1 MAALAVDTHALVW
14 YVEGS
19 PHLSATALAALQTAA
34 ALGEPIYVSSVCLV
48 EIAYLIEKGK
58 LPAPLFDRIVQLLRM
73 SQTVLTAVSFTLDM
87 AETLRGIPRALI
99 PDMPDRMIAAT
110 AVALG
115 VSLVSRDQ
123 RIQSSGIPT
132 IW

>member
-1 MAALAVDTHALVW
+1 MAALAIDTHALVW

-19 PHLSATALAALQTAA
+19 PQLSATALAALQTAVV
-34 ALGEPIYVSSVCLV
+34 LGEPIYVSSVCLV

-58 LPAPLFDRIVQLLRM
+58 LPAQLLDRIVQLLRQ

-87 AETLRGIPRALI
+87 AETLRGISRALI

-110 AVALG
+110 AVELG

-123 RIQSSGIPT
+123 RIQGSGVPT

>member
-1 MAALAVDTHALVW
+1 MAALAIDTHALVW

-19 PHLSATALAALQTAA
+19 PQLSATALAALQAA
-34 ALGEPIYVSSVCLV
+34 VALGEPIYVSSVCLV

-58 LPAPLFDRIVQLLRM
+58 LPAPLFDRIAQLLRQ

-110 AVALG
+110 ATALG

-123 RIQSSGIPT
+123 RIQSSGVPT

>member
-1 MAALAVDTHALVW
+1 MAALAIDTHALVW

-19 PHLSATALAALQTAA
+19 SLISASALASLQLAA
-34 ALGEPIYVSSVCLV
+34 AQGEPIYVSSVCLV

-58 LPAPLFDRIVQLLRM
+58 LPGPLFDRIVQMLRDG
-73 SQTVLTAVSFTLDM
+73 QTSLTAVSFTMEM
-87 AETLRGIPRALI
+87 ADTLRGISRLLI
-99 PDMPDRMIAAT
+99 PEMPDRMIAAT

-115 VSLVSRDQ
+115 VPLVTRDQ
-123 RIQSSGIPT
+123 RIRNSGVPT

>member
-1 MAALAVDTHALVW
+1 
-14 YVEGS
+14 
-19 PHLSATALAALQTAA
+19 
-34 ALGEPIYVSSVCLV
+34 
-48 EIAYLIEKGK
+48 
-58 LPAPLFDRIVQLLRM
+58 
-73 SQTVLTAVSFTLDM
+73 VLTAVSLTLDI
-87 AETLRGIPRALI
+87 AETLRGIPRAHI

-123 RIQSSGIPT
+123 RIQSSAVPT

>member
-1 MAALAVDTHALVW
+1 MAALAIDTHALVW
-14 YVEGS
+14 YVEAS
-19 PHLSATALAALQTAA
+19 PQLSATALAALQTAV
-34 ALGEPIYVSSVCLV
+34 ALGDPIYVPSVCLV

-58 LPAPLFDRIVQLLRM
+58 LPIPLFDRIVQLLRG
-73 SQTVLTAVSFTLDM
+73 SQTVLTAISFTPDM
-87 AETLRGIPRALI
+87 AGTLRGIPRALI

-115 VSLVSRDQ
+115 IALVSRDQ

-132 IW
+132 VW